1 MRQENTTGPVFI
13 CGPSRSG
20 TTLMTW
26 VFQNQLD
33 IAAVGES
40 HYFSHLRTAYA
51 QRLDRPLEPAELDE
65 FETYFF
71 KTRWDAYLAGQVG
84 KNTEYS
90 SIDRAVVRQ
99 RCQELGGRADD
110 YFQAYCEGYLQV
122 VGGNSWG
129 EKTPRHVFRI
139 DDILAA
145 FPDATIVCMIRDPR
159 SVVASFKDWGKDT
172 SEDSAG
178 GKKGSASAGP
188 KSDRR
193 KRVQQVFHPI
203 TISTLCQGAFRA
215 AQEAAQRHG
224 SDRVRIIKFEDLI
237 LAPREVLEQLA
248 DWLGISAD
256 IDPDNMPVSNSS
268 YHETGGKKP
277 TGMNPQAVDRWRKT
291 LTPAEIRV
299 VERTASGMLRDGGY
313 EPSGVRANPLAMLGC
328 YLSFAPSAMRAIV
341 ASRHRTGNLPAFVFR
356 RFRML
361 LKG

>member
-1 MRQENTTGPVFI
+1 MTGPVFI

-20 TTLMTW
+20 TTLMAW

-51 QRLDRPLEPAELDE
+51 QRLDRPLKHDELDE

-71 KTRWDAYLAGQVG
+71 ETRWRAYLPRQVG
-84 KNTEYS
+84 QKNEYAR
-90 SIDRAVVRQ
+90 IDRDVVRQ
-99 RCQELGGRADD
+99 RCHELGGHADN
-110 YFQAYCEGYLQV
+110 YFQAYCEGYIEVL
-122 VGGNSWG
+122 GGNSWG

-139 DDILAA
+139 DDILSA

-159 SVVASFKDWGKDT
+159 SVVASFKDWGKEKT
-172 SEDSAG
+172 EESSTGTQGRAP
-178 GKKGSASAGP
+178 AGP

-193 KRVQQVFHPI
+193 KRVEKVFHPI
-203 TISTLCQGAFRA
+203 TLATLCQGAFRA
-215 AQEAAQRHG
+215 AEEAAKRHG

-237 LAPREVLEQLA
+237 LSPREVLEELA
-248 DWLGISAD
+248 QWLGISAE

-268 YHETGGKKP
+268 YHKNDGKQS
-277 TGMNPQAVDRWRKT
+277 TGMNPKAVDRWRKT

-313 EPSGVRANPLAMLGC
+313 EASGIRANPFAMLGC